1 MEIRGL
7 GIVDVRAMFGIRAIR
22 FQKRVEVVIGMEVW
36 EPEKEYTRI
45 GMVEEAQEI
54 LGVPLP
60 LVELPIVPGK
70 NVTVICEVI
79 AMNHLLRHYGYD
91 PAQVFASRLA
101 ERIRSKSRGRG
112 DGSLPRRS
120 TEWFEHD
127 TE

>member
-1 MEIRGL
+1 
-7 GIVDVRAMFGIRAIR
+7 
-22 FQKRVEVVIGMEVW
+22 
-36 EPEKEYTRI
+36 
-45 GMVEEAQEI
+45 
-54 LGVPLP
+54 VPLP

-70 NVTVICEVI
+70 NITVICEVI

-101 ERIRSKSRGRG
+101 ERIRSKTGGRR
-112 DGSLPRRS
+112 DGALPRRS